1 MITNNQWASV
11 TYSSWEKS
19 FNEQGTGVNN
29 GRSKNQ

>member
-1 MITNNQWASV
+1 MKANNQRASV
-11 TYSSWEKS
+11 PYSSWEKS